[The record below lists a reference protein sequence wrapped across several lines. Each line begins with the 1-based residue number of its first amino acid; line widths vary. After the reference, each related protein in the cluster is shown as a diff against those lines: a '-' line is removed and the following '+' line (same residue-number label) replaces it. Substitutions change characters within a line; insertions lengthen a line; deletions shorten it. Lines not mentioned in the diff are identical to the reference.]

1 MFSGQYRDICSDR
14 GCENCR
20 DLSENVHCTCISN
33 IKRSKPSS
41 DTGTPVDQKK
51 KRLHNNNNNNNNS
64 SSISMEKKNCIDTFT
79 SWSTSEQ
86 VDFIC
91 NLLSKISHFQQS
103 QINDFLEPLLKRDFI
118 VALQNRGVPYIAE
131 MILVQL
137 DASSLLS
144 VELASR
150 GWQWSVAKYQ
160 LWRRLLA
167 CRVATDPV
175 WHGLCERRGWIE
187 FIDHSDPA
195 YLPALLERRR
205 IPIGV
210 RHKLTE
216 FSPFLDTSSCMECE
230 ASKLSPKLESP
241 ISVNRQQSLACQCHL
256 DMQNSF
262 IYPTDTHS
270 HVVSRAQS
278 IPFSR
283 DSITDASNVPSCSL
297 SPYNSTTDGSNH
309 RYVNPTS
316 FSMETDLHDSLS
328 YETVM
333 FAHRFYKQLYPR
345 IIRDIARV
353 EDNWT
358 RGQYHLTRIPCRSDV
373 TKGVYCLQYDK
384 HKIVSG
390 LRDDTIKVWQRIPN
404 ICTINKNKGS
414 NSDCPSTTNNI
425 TTSPSPDEAGRKV
438 RGRSEAPVAAAVA
451 VAAAA
456 AAAVEAPSQEG
467 FNAATCSDGYQCTQ
481 VLEGHSGSVLCL
493 QYIGNLL
500 ISGSSDTT
508 VRLWDLSTGCCLN
521 VINHHAEAVLHL
533 RFRNNILVTCS
544 KDRSIA
550 VWDMGP
556 WPKDVQLRQVLVGHR
571 AAVNVV
577 DFDDKY
583 IVSASG
589 DRTIKVWATD
599 TCAYVR
605 TLTGHR
611 RGIAC
616 LQYRDRLVVSGSSDN
631 TIRIWDIETG
641 VCFRVLEGHEEL
653 VRCIRFDSKRIVSG
667 AYDGKIKVWNLKAAL
682 NPRSKPNQ
690 LCIHTLQQH
699 TGRVFRLQ
707 FDDFQIVSSSHD
719 DTILIWDFARPATGN
734 EERDDGFDDGIN
746 AALASSSQTNCLC
759 SLRSAAVQ
767 CQVQSDNNNNNNNSN
782 NNAVSTSSSSSTSG
796 TNHNHNNSTLVNID
810 NNDCMNSTAST
821 STSTATT
828 TAATVSTT
836 TTSTST
842 VTNTNSSS
850 TTTTATNTHT
860 NTTATLNSSNSND
873 SPNNN
878 NNNNNSIL
886 NSSKPPNFILSTN
899 RKL

>member
-1 MFSGQYRDICSDR
+1 M
-14 GCENCR
+14 N
-20 DLSENVHCTCISN
+20 T
-33 IKRSKPSS
+33 
-41 DTGTPVDQKK
+41 
-51 KRLHNNNNNNNNS
+51 
-64 SSISMEKKNCIDTFT
+64 T
-79 SWSTSEQ
+79 S
-86 VDFIC
+86 
-91 NLLSKISHFQQS
+91 
-103 QINDFLEPLLKRDFI
+103 
-118 VALQNRGVPYIAE
+118 
-131 MILVQL
+131 
-137 DASSLLS
+137 
-144 VELASR
+144 
-150 GWQWSVAKYQ
+150 
-160 LWRRLLA
+160 
-167 CRVATDPV
+167 
-175 WHGLCERRGWIE
+175 
-187 FIDHSDPA
+187 
-195 YLPALLERRR
+195 
-205 IPIGV
+205 
-210 RHKLTE
+210 
-216 FSPFLDTSSCMECE
+216 
-230 ASKLSPKLESP
+230 
-241 ISVNRQQSLACQCHL
+241 
-256 DMQNSF
+256 
-262 IYPTDTHS
+262 
-270 HVVSRAQS
+270 
-278 IPFSR
+278 
-283 DSITDASNVPSCSL
+283 
-297 SPYNSTTDGSNH
+297 
-309 RYVNPTS
+309 S
-316 FSMETDLHDSLS
+316 FSMETDLHDAVS

-358 RGQYHLTRIPCRSDV
+358 RGLYHLTRIPCRSDV

-390 LRDDTIKVWQRIPN
+390 LRDDTIKVWQRMPS
-404 ICTINKNKGS
+404 ICTINKNKAS
-414 NSDCPSTTNNI
+414 TSDTSSTPN
-425 TTSPSPDEAGRKV
+425 PDSASGVHESCHKN
-438 RGRSEAPVAAAVA
+438 RGRGDGPAG
-451 VAAAA
+451 
-456 AAAVEAPSQEG
+456 VEAPNEEG
-467 FNAATCSDGYQCTQ
+467 FNVATCSDGYHCTQ

-533 RFRNNILVTCS
+533 RFRNNVLVTCS

-719 DTILIWDFARPATGN
+719 DTILIWDFARPATGS

-746 AALASSSQTNCLC
+746 AALASQSNCLC

-767 CQVQSDNNNNNNNSN
+767 CQVNPDGGNSNTVTDFSDNN
-782 NNAVSTSSSSSTSG
+782 
-796 TNHNHNNSTLVNID
+796 ID
-810 NNDCMNSTAST
+810 RIESEGEGIFRLIRLEIAI
-821 STSTATT
+821 
-828 TAATVSTT
+828 VHE
-836 TTSTST
+836 
-842 VTNTNSSS
+842 VR
-850 TTTTATNTHT
+850 
-860 NTTATLNSSNSND
+860 L
-873 SPNNN
+873 
-878 NNNNNSIL
+878 
-886 NSSKPPNFILSTN
+886 
-899 RKL
+899 

>member
-1 MFSGQYRDICSDR
+1 MFSGHYKDICSDR

-20 DLSENVHCTCISN
+20 DLSESVHCTCIAN

-41 DTGTPVDQKK
+41 DINTPIDQKK
-51 KRLHNNNNNNNNS
+51 KRLHNNS
-64 SSISMEKKNCIDTFT
+64 SPVSMEKKNCVDTFT
-79 SWSTSEQ
+79 SWSSGDQ
-86 VDFIC
+86 VEFIC

-118 VALQNRGVPYIAE
+118 VALQNRGVPYLAE

-167 CRVATDPV
+167 HRVATDPV

-187 FIDHSDPA
+187 FIEHSDPA

-205 IPIGV
+205 VPIGV

-216 FSPFLDTSSCMECE
+216 FSPFLDSNSCMECE
-230 ASKLSPKLESP
+230 ASKLSPKSESTV
-241 ISVNRQQSLACQCHL
+241 SVSRHQSVICQCHL
-256 DMQNSF
+256 GTQHSL
-262 IYPTDTHS
+262 IYPSDTHS
-270 HVVSRAQS
+270 NVSRTQS
-278 IPFSR
+278 VPFSR
-283 DSITDASNVPSCSL
+283 DSTTDTSNTPSCSL
-297 SPYNSTTDGSNH
+297 SPYNSNDGSGH
-309 RYVNPTS
+309 RFVNAVSSS
-316 FSMETDLHDSLS
+316 FSMETDLQDALS

-353 EDNWT
+353 EDNWS
-358 RGQYHLTRIPCRSDV
+358 RGHYHLTRIPCRSDV

-404 ICTINKNKGS
+404 ICTINKNRGS
-414 NSDCPSTTNNI
+414 ASDCATPNH
-425 TTSPSPDEAGRKV
+425 DEAGQNI
-438 RGRSEAPVAAAVA
+438 RGSDAS
-451 VAAAA
+451 
-456 AAAVEAPSQEG
+456 AAAVEAQNQDG
-467 FNAATCSDGYQCTQ
+467 FNAATCSDGYHCTQ

-556 WPKDVQLRQVLVGHR
+556 WQKDVSLRQVLVGHR

-719 DTILIWDFARPATGN
+719 DTILIWDFARPATGS

-746 AALASSSQTNCLC
+746 AALVSSQGNCLC

-767 CQVQSDNNNNNNNSN
+767 CQVQSDTTNPVGVGCSTNNNNHNSN
-782 NNAVSTSSSSSTSG
+782 NNSK
-796 TNHNHNNSTLVNID
+796 
-810 NNDCMNSTAST
+810 T
-821 STSTATT
+821 STVVAFEKNNNIVSPLSITT
-828 TAATVSTT
+828 TANVNSHAEDNISHNPVV
-836 TTSTST
+836 TTSTNCIGNVKSGFLPST
-842 VTNTNSSS
+842 
-850 TTTTATNTHT
+850 
-860 NTTATLNSSNSND
+860 
-873 SPNNN
+873 
-878 NNNNNSIL
+878 
-886 NSSKPPNFILSTN
+886 SK
-899 RKL
+899 K